1 MTAFTIS
8 PTRSASDNMIK
19 TKIGISSYSYSYA
32 VGFPGFSP
40 TKPLNAFD
48 LIDKASELQVP
59 VLQIADNCPLDKLS
73 EYELTSLNKYARQ
86 KSVEIEVGTR
96 GIETENILKYIEIA
110 KKLNSG
116 LLRVVIDTA
125 WHQPD
130 FDEIIA
136 LLSKVLPVLTQENIV
151 LGIEN
156 HDRFKS
162 SVFAR
167 IVETLNSPNVGIVLD
182 TVNSFA
188 CEENTLQVLDS
199 LARHTVNYHVKD
211 FKIERVKNSMGLIV
225 TGTVAGEGFLDIP
238 AVEQRLQKEARGDY
252 STILE
257 LWMAPETNVE
267 DTLQKED
274 IWVKNSISYLKRIL
288 GVPGSK

>member
-136 LLSKVLPVLTQENIV
+136 LLSKVLPVLTQEV
-151 LGIEN
+151 RKHGSWFYS
-156 HDRFKS
+156 RCK
-162 SVFAR
+162 
-167 IVETLNSPNVGIVLD
+167 LD
-182 TVNSFA
+182 
-188 CEENTLQVLDS
+188 Q
-199 LARHTVNYHVKD
+199 
-211 FKIERVKNSMGLIV
+211 
-225 TGTVAGEGFLDIP
+225 
-238 AVEQRLQKEARGDY
+238 
-252 STILE
+252 
-257 LWMAPETNVE
+257 
-267 DTLQKED
+267 
-274 IWVKNSISYLKRIL
+274 
-288 GVPGSK
+288 